1 MVTKKDVYSA
11 YKTQSTS
18 VTMLCPKSHVHLS
31 KQYKN
36 VPLCLRYCDYREQ
49 WHSLQYR
56 RIWPA
61 GALIL
66 IRRAPSWIQTDK
78 GVLRGRGEAKRGD
91 NMVANL
97 LDHELIPRLTC
108 EHTGNARSA
117 LLFSFGLNNNT
128 RRSLIIFTGL
138 LGRPWKNVG
147 TVTTCIWN

>member
-1 MVTKKDVYSA
+1 M
-11 YKTQSTS
+11 
-18 VTMLCPKSHVHLS
+18 CRKSHVHLS

-49 WHSLQYR
+49 WHSLQYG

-128 RRSLIIFTGL
+128 RRSLIIFY
-138 LGRPWKNVG
+138 RVAWKTLEECGYDYHMYMELVVIRSVIVKMCYFN
-147 TVTTCIWN
+147 T